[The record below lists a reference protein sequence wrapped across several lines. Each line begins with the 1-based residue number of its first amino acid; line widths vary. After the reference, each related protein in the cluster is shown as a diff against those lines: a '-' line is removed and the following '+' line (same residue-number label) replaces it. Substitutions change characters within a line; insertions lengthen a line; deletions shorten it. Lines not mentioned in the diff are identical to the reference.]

1 MLLYFPRLKVFHKR
15 CLPKSLNQNE
25 NDTLKF
31 YQPNESE
38 ATTFDNKSE
47 QDVVLNISSHSS
59 GSIPLLSPTSEQSV
73 MFSDKLSQD
82 MAFGRVSSDI
92 NTSISLFSPQVASF
106 SQHSSTPLLSQEE
119 DNKVE
124 GFAASSFIKYSGY
137 FPEFLPNSAT
147 DISSIDSE
155 LELTVDRNSAD
166 TKNEPQYYLPSEA
179 HSRRVSE
186 TCYHN
191 VNEVVQLTP
200 TCSSPTLQNQ
210 KYKIYSV
217 GNTSIDTVSEN
228 EGRKGKMCSLTLLGI
243 MHVSINKSD

>member
-25 NDTLKF
+25 NDSLKF

-38 ATTFDNKSE
+38 ATTFGNKSE

-92 NTSISLFSPQVASF
+92 NISISLFSPQVASF
-106 SQHSSTPLLSQEE
+106 SQRSSTPLLSQEE

-124 GFAASSFIKYSGY
+124 GFAASSFIKHSGY

-155 LELTVDRNSAD
+155 LELTVDRSSAG
-166 TKNEPQYYLPSEA
+166 TKNEP
-179 HSRRVSE
+179 
-186 TCYHN
+186 
-191 VNEVVQLTP
+191 
-200 TCSSPTLQNQ
+200 
-210 KYKIYSV
+210 
-217 GNTSIDTVSEN
+217 
-228 EGRKGKMCSLTLLGI
+228 
-243 MHVSINKSD
+243 